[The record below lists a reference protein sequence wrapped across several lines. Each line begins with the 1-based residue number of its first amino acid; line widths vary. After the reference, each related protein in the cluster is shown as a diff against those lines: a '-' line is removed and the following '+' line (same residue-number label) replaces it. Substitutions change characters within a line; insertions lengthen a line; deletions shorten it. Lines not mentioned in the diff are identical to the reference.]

1 MRGDFYAASR
11 WLDNAGD
18 IGVGSVARHV
28 AGIPDVRYV
37 KLAAG
42 ITTGRIA
49 KTWSEIDAAAYMTL
63 IWRPESSSWLVHAIG
78 DPVEAVH
85 SLRTSPGDAPPV

>member
-1 MRGDFYAASR
+1 MWGDFYAASR

-49 KTWSEIDAAAYMTL
+49 KTLSEIDAAAYMTL
-63 IWRPESSSWLVHAIG
+63 IWRPESSF
-78 DPVEAVH
+78 
-85 SLRTSPGDAPPV
+85 